1 MTEWRGSF
9 AMTMRFNKL
18 LHRSLKKTQLWE
30 LTIRG
35 CALTAA
41 CLTGLL
47 AELALAEE
55 SATPLRPIKP
65 TAVSQQDRVDPRRGA
80 ELSLIE
86 RDRLYDELARDA
98 RFFERQAAQLHRLN
112 LLLRPTVVH
121 IEAGKLNRPGR
132 TSNRDSDAGSGVI
145 TRLAG
150 RTVVITNRHVIHRA
164 SLDTI
169 LIRMEDGRDITPKQV
184 WTDAGTDIGVMLIAE
199 TDLPTAR
206 LAPDNAVQIGDMVL
220 AIGSPFGLRHS
231 VTLGIVSAKGR
242 RDLDLGEGD
251 VRFQNFLQTDAAI
264 NPGNSGGPLINL
276 RGEVIG
282 INTCIA
288 SHSGGNDGIG
298 FAIPISMVK
307 FVALQLVNRGAV
319 SRAYL
324 GVSLDSN
331 FNLAT
336 AHQLGLTRPVGA
348 RVTGITAASPAELI
362 GLQLNDVILEFS
374 GEPVDDDDHLVSL
387 VSMTPTDQ
395 RVRMRV
401 FRNGQPLSLEVTVA
415 PRDSFETKGP
425 TLSNR

>member
-1 MTEWRGSF
+1 MTV
-9 AMTMRFNKL
+9 RFKHL
-18 LHRSLKKTQLWE
+18 PDESRDSTGFLRL
-30 LTIRG
+30 
-35 CALTAA
+35 ALPACCLAAA
-41 CLTGLL
+41 CLTSLPPKS
-47 AELALAEE
+47 AAAEE
-55 SATPLRPIKP
+55 SATPLRPIQP
-65 TAVSQQDRVDPRRGA
+65 AAVSQQDRIDPRRGG

-98 RFFERQAAQLHRLN
+98 RYFERQAAQLHRLT

-121 IEAGKLNRPGR
+121 IEAGKPNRPGR
-132 TSNRDSDAGSGVI
+132 PSNRDSEAGSGVI
-145 TRLAG
+145 TRLAD
-150 RTVVITNRHVIHRA
+150 RTVVITNRHVINRA
-164 SLDTI
+164 SLDSI
-169 LIRMEDGRDITPKQV
+169 IIRLEDGREISPTQV
-184 WTDAGTDIGVMLIAE
+184 WTDAGTDIGVMLVAE
-199 TDLPTAR
+199 PDLPTAR

-242 RDLDLGEGD
+242 RDLDLGDGD
-251 VRFQNFLQTDAAI
+251 VRFQNFIQTDAAI

-324 GVSLDSN
+324 GVSLDNN
-331 FNLAT
+331 FDLAT
-336 AHQLGLTRPVGA
+336 AHRLGLTRPVGA
-348 RVTGITAASPAELI
+348 RVTGITAASPAEQI

-415 PRDSFETKGP
+415 PRDSFEPGTP
-425 TLSNR
+425 SRSNR